1 MANEYLAR
9 HEEIVDGLYPLGAL
23 IGRSVGS
30 AIYET
35 EFGEGE
41 GAVPAVI
48 RIREVESAEA
58 ENLRQLLRNVS
69 QLAHPNLLK
78 IYATGSSRL
87 NGNPVF
93 YVVMERAEES
103 LEAVLAER
111 ALTYRALTYS
121 ETREMLVPA
130 LEALGYLHKKGYAY
144 SCLRPSKVLAVNDRL
159 KLSTDSVIRVTDGG
173 AAADMRAE
181 DMRALG
187 VLIVQALTQ
196 KIPNADQR
204 RESQDFGGIPQ
215 PLADIV
221 RHCLDPDCAG
231 RWTVEQVKA
240 SLNAPAIVTENVVT
254 ENVLVEKSPR
264 SEEDPDAGDPKQKA
278 VRVPKWIYAGL
289 AALILTVILAAV
301 VRNTHNNDSAPVAN
315 PVAAV
320 AQQDWQAPATDP
332 AVAGSGGSG
341 TASSARVA
349 PAPRAETPQA
359 GSRPVAAGIAE
370 RKASGWSVIV
380 GAYRSREL
388 AEKRMREMTKR
399 WPNFEISVFES
410 QGEKTPYL
418 LVLGRNLSE
427 DQAQALRKRA
437 FESRL
442 PGDTYIKRVM

>member
-1 MANEYLAR
+1 MNMANEYLAR
-9 HEEIVDGLYPLGAL
+9 NEELVDGVYPLGAL
-23 IGRSVGS
+23 IRRSVAG

-41 GAVPAVI
+41 NAVPAAI

-58 ENLRQLLRNVS
+58 ENLRQRLWNVG
-69 QLAHPNLLK
+69 QLALPNLLK
-78 IYATGSSRL
+78 IYATGSSML
-87 NGNPVF
+87 NGVPVF
-93 YVVMERAEES
+93 YVLMERAEES

-111 ALTYRALTYS
+111 ALTNS

-130 LEALGYLHKKGYAY
+130 LEALDYLHKKGYAH
-144 SCLRPSKVLAVNDRL
+144 SRLRPSNVLAVNDRL

-173 AAADMRAE
+173 AAE

-187 VLIVQALTQ
+187 VLVAFALTQ
-196 KIPNADQR
+196 KIPNADER
-204 RESQDFGGIPQ
+204 WESQDFEEIPQ

-221 RHCLDPDCAG
+221 RHCLDPDCAR

-240 SLNAPAIVTENVVT
+240 SLSAPPVVVENV
-254 ENVLVEKSPR
+254 SR
-264 SEEDPDAGDPKQKA
+264 SEEDPDAGGPSPKPKVA
-278 VRVPKWIYAGL
+278 RLAKWIYAGL
-289 AALILTVILAAV
+289 AALILTMILAAV
-301 VRNTHNNDSAPVAN
+301 VRNAVVHNNDSGPAN
-315 PVAAV
+315 PAAAA
-320 AQQDWQAPATDP
+320 AQQDRQAPATDP
-332 AVAGSGGSG
+332 AVAESAGSG
-341 TASSARVA
+341 AV
-349 PAPRAETPQA
+349 PALRAEAPQA
-359 GSRPVAAGIAE
+359 ASRPGAAGIAE

-399 WPNFEISVFES
+399 WPHFEISVFES

-427 DQAQALRKRA
+427 GQAQALRKRA